1 MRDSV
6 RGKGERE
13 KRNRRGSVSSSSWR
27 CVATLRLGVNKF
39 ASRDPHAK
47 TRRPQRNAKS
57 SRLRGSLRDVRVLEL
72 PAMKAVKIVS
82 FGGVEGLQVVDVPDS
97 AKPTA
102 DRVRVR
108 VRAAGLNRAD
118 ILQRLGRY
126 PAPPG
131 YPQDIPGLEFA
142 GEVESIGQDARARK
156 IGDRVFGIT
165 GGGAQA
171 ELVTVPEATLARIP
185 DNLDWVQAA
194 SIPEVFM
201 TAHDALFT
209 QCELQMGERVLIHAA
224 GSGVG
229 TAASQL
235 VKAAGATAYGT
246 SRTPEKLERAKEFG
260 LSESIA
266 VGSDPSKFS
275 TAVEEWTNGEGV
287 NVILDLV
294 GAAYLKAN
302 LESLATKGRLIFV
315 GTTGGAKAE
324 IDYPIVM
331 RKRLRIMGTSLRT
344 RSLEEKA
351 TATRLFAEHVVPLLA
366 NGSVR
371 SVVDSVFKM
380 DQVREAHQRIESNE
394 TFGKV
399 ILTID

>member
-1 MRDSV
+1 
-6 RGKGERE
+6 
-13 KRNRRGSVSSSSWR
+13 
-27 CVATLRLGVNKF
+27 
-39 ASRDPHAK
+39 
-47 TRRPQRNAKS
+47 
-57 SRLRGSLRDVRVLEL
+57 
-72 PAMKAVKIVS
+72 MKAVKIVS
-82 FGGVEGLQVVDVPDS
+82 FGGIEGLEVAEVPD
-97 AKPTA
+97 APQATA
-102 DRVRVR
+102 DLVRVR

-131 YPQDIPGLEFA
+131 YSPDIPGLEFA
-142 GEVESIGQDARARK
+142 GEVESIGEDARAWK

-171 ELVTVPEATLARIP
+171 AYVTVPEATLARIP

-209 QCELQMGERVLIHAA
+209 QCKLQMGERVLIHAA

-246 SRTPEKLERAKEFG
+246 SRTPEKLERAKELG
-260 LSESIA
+260 LSQSVA
-266 VGSDPSKFS
+266 AGNDSSKFS
-275 TAVEEWTNGEGV
+275 TAVKEWTDGEGV

-294 GAAYLKAN
+294 GAAYLTAN

-324 IDYPIVM
+324 IDYSIVM

-366 NGSVR
+366 SGSVLP
-371 SVVDSVFKM
+371 VVDSVFKM
-380 DQVREAHQRIESNE
+380 DEVREAHRRIESNE

-399 ILTID
+399 ILKID